1 MPKTHEALAS
11 GKRKGNLMKMSSSE
25 CVALDVA
32 CKVLAESRAVQSLV
46 KNAVGTERFREAL
59 VLMKAGKLEGNLG
72 ADIHDLLTDAIRNDA
87 EEVWSGLIRQ
97 PHDDYP
103 VRVNEFHG
111 VFWVWA
117 MEYDP
122 VGYFLDLNSAINYA
136 RTNWDVS

>member
-1 MPKTHEALAS
+1 M
-11 GKRKGNLMKMSSSE
+11 KRSSSE
-25 CVALDVA
+25 CAALDVA
-32 CKVLAESRAVQSLV
+32 CKLLAESRAVQSLV

-87 EEVWSGLIRQ
+87 EEVWSRLIRQ

-136 RTNWDVS
+136 RANWDVS